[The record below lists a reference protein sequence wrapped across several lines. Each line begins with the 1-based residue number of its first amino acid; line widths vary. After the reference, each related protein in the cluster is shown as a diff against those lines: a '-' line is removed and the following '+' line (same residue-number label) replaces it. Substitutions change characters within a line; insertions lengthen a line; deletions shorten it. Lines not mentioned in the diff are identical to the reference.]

1 MIAAALSTV
10 GGDTAISRMNKF
22 TITALDSQINNY
34 FLDARLASRSA
45 IVIPAAF

>member
-34 FLDARLASRSA
+34 F
-45 IVIPAAF
+45 

>member
-1 MIAAALSTV
+1 V

-34 FLDARLASRSA
+34 F
-45 IVIPAAF
+45 